1 MRAHHLVTS
10 ALAAV
15 LASSAFAQPAN
26 DSCFAPEPISGFGS
40 IFFST
45 MDADTDGEPSPSC
58 LFFGQEQIYRDIW
71 YRWTP
76 DESGLVR
83 ISLCESD
90 YDTKL
95 AIYDGYHK
103 GGCPDPAAV
112 IACNDDSCGLR
123 SVVTFFAD
131 AGVVYAIRL
140 GGYGTPASGG
150 VTGTGTMVIESGFL
164 ADVTDPSSGQR
175 YVLVP
180 ATTWTGAEALAQSIG
195 GHLASIGSFEEND
208 FILKNFGNFDGED
221 RRLWIGFNDQDVE
234 GDWQWSDS
242 SKVTFTNWN
251 SGEPNNSSGIE
262 HYAEMLG
269 SSGAWNDISDSGS
282 GFPHLAVIELGEG
295 GGGPG
300 GCISDLDGDGFT
312 SGIDLGIVLAEWGG
326 PGKADLDNDG
336 IVGGVDLGI
345 VLAGWGPCP

>member
-1 MRAHHLVTS
+1 MRIGPVMPLAVAFAS
-10 ALAAV
+10 ASIAV
-15 LASSAFAQPAN
+15 AQPAN
-26 DSCFAPEPISGFGS
+26 DSCTTPEFLSGFGS

-45 MDADTDGEPSPSC
+45 VDAETDGEPSPSC

-76 DESGLVR
+76 DETGLVR
-83 ISLCESD
+83 ISLCDAD
-90 YDTKL
+90 YDTKI
-95 AIYDGYHK
+95 AIYDGYPK
-103 GGCPDPAAV
+103 GGCPDPSAV

-123 SVVTFFAD
+123 SVVTFLAEE
-131 AGVVYAIRL
+131 GLVYAIRL
-140 GGYGTPASGG
+140 GSYGSPTSGG
-150 VTGTGTMVIESGFL
+150 STGAGTMVIESGFL
-164 ADVTDPSSGQR
+164 ADVTDPASGQR

-180 ATTWTGAEALAQSIG
+180 STTWTGAEALAQSIG

-208 FILKNFGNFDGED
+208 FILKNFGNFNGQD
-221 RRLWIGFNDQDVE
+221 RRLWIGFTDQDVE
-234 GDWQWSDS
+234 GDWQWSDGTP
-242 SKVTFTNWN
+242 VTYTNWN
-251 SGEPNNSSGIE
+251 GGEPNNANGVE

-269 SSGAWNDISDSGS
+269 SNGAWNDLNDAGA
-282 GFPHLAVIELGEG
+282 GYVHLAVIELGEG
-295 GGGPG
+295 GGPG
-300 GCISDLDGDGFT
+300 DCISDLDGDGFT

>member
-1 MRAHHLVTS
+1 MHAHAPIGIL
-10 ALAAV
+10 LAASV
-15 LASSAFAQPAN
+15 LAAPAMAQPAN
-26 DSCFAPEPISGFGS
+26 DSCFSPEAIFGFGS

-45 MDADTDGEPSPSC
+45 VDAQTDGEPSPAC
-58 LFFGQEQIYRDIW
+58 LFFGQQQVYRDIW
-71 YRWTP
+71 FRWTP

-83 ISLCESD
+83 ISLCD
-90 YDTKL
+90 ATFDTKL
-95 AIYDGYHK
+95 AIHEGYPK

-123 SVVTFFAD
+123 SVVTFVAE
-131 AGVVYAIRL
+131 AGVAYAIRL
-140 GGYGTPASGG
+140 GSYGTPASGG
-150 VTGTGTMVIESGFL
+150 LTGSGTMVIESGFL

-195 GHLASIGSFEEND
+195 GHLASIASFEEND
-208 FILKNFGNFDGED
+208 FILKSFGNFGGQD
-221 RRLWIGFNDQDVE
+221 RRLWIGFNDVAVE
-234 GDWQWSDS
+234 GDWQWSDG
-242 SKVTFTNWN
+242 SKVAFTNWN
-251 SGEPNNSSGIE
+251 GGEPNNSGGIE

-269 SSGAWNDISDSGS
+269 SSGEWNDIADNGS
-282 GFPHLAVIELGEG
+282 GFPHLAVIKLGE

-300 GCISDLDGDGFT
+300 GCVSDLDGDGFT

-326 PGKADLDNDG
+326 PGKADLDGDG
-336 IVGGVDLGI
+336 VVGGVDLGI

>member
-1 MRAHHLVTS
+1 M
-10 ALAAV
+10 
-15 LASSAFAQPAN
+15 
-26 DSCFAPEPISGFGS
+26 
-40 IFFST
+40 
-45 MDADTDGEPSPSC
+45 
-58 LFFGQEQIYRDIW
+58 
-71 YRWTP
+71 
-76 DESGLVR
+76 
-83 ISLCESD
+83 
-90 YDTKL
+90 
-95 AIYDGYHK
+95 AIYDGYPK

-208 FILKNFGNFDGED
+208 FILKNFGNFDGQD
-221 RRLWIGFNDQDVE
+221 RRLWIGFNDVAVE
-234 GDWQWSDS
+234 GDWQWSDGTP
-242 SKVTFTNWN
+242 VTFTNWN